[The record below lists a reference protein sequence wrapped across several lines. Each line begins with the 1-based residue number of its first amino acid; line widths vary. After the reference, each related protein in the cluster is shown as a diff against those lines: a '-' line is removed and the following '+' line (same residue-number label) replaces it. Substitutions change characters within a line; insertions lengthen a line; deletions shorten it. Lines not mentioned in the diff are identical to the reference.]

1 MIADYLTAFLQRHLL
16 PQGYL
21 VQVVGSFGYQ
31 FVALGLYSSFSY
43 PKIIKMDVF
52 GVRWVLVRAKF
63 IAINVH

>member
-21 VQVVGSFGYQ
+21 VQLVGRFGYQ

-43 PKIIKMDVF
+43 PRIIKMDVF
-52 GVRWVLVRAKF
+52 GVRWV
-63 IAINVH
+63 